1 MVARRCAELKRQSYF
16 LLAETNCAAAWST
29 ASCFFS
35 NFYLGMFENQQ
46 GCPQKAV
53 WGHAFGAAEQAAGGN
68 PAQTV
73 ARQRIQLI
81 LRYLETVQ
89 EK

>member
-1 MVARRCAELKRQSYF
+1 
-16 LLAETNCAAAWST
+16 
-29 ASCFFS
+29 
-35 NFYLGMFENQQ
+35 MFENQQ

-53 WGHAFGAAEQAAGGN
+53 WGHAFLRGELAAGGN
-68 PAQTV
+68 PAQAV

-89 EK
+89 AK

>member
-1 MVARRCAELKRQSYF
+1 
-16 LLAETNCAAAWST
+16 
-29 ASCFFS
+29 
-35 NFYLGMFENQQ
+35 MFENQQ

-53 WGHAFGAAEQAAGGN
+53 WGTHLAQASRRQVETG
-68 PAQTV
+68 TD
-73 ARQRIQLI
+73 RSCQRIQLI

>member
-1 MVARRCAELKRQSYF
+1 
-16 LLAETNCAAAWST
+16 
-29 ASCFFS
+29 
-35 NFYLGMFENQQ
+35 MFENQQ
-46 GCPQKAV
+46 GCPQKAI
-53 WGHAFGAAEQAAGGN
+53 WGRAFGATEQAAGGN

-73 ARQRIQLI
+73 ARQCIQLI